1 MDGETEQGT
10 GYSERDENKVGKGA
24 LRSAMIRLIFE
35 CEDTAPVEQ
44 IREHLEMYLERWHD
58 FRLVR
63 VERAETEQMKIGGRY
78 DARQDPV

>member
-1 MDGETEQGT
+1 
-10 GYSERDENKVGKGA
+10 
-24 LRSAMIRLIFE
+24 MIRLIFE
-35 CEDTAPVEQ
+35 CEDDAPVEQ
-44 IREHLEMYLERWHD
+44 IKEHLGMYLERWHD

>member
-1 MDGETEQGT
+1 MDGKKEQGT

-44 IREHLEMYLERWHD
+44 IREHLGMYLERWHD
-58 FRLVR
+58 FRLVE
-63 VERAETEQMKIGGRY
+63 VQVKQPEQDTIGGTKW
-78 DARQDPV
+78 